1 MYLAY
6 IIRFRSKK
14 ESKIV
19 PLYFE
24 TKNQC
29 EERRAEGPETVLLL
43 TSLYLAT
50 SALTLTLN
58 T

>member
-1 MYLAY
+1 ML
-6 IIRFRSKK
+6 KQ
-14 ESKIV
+14 
-19 PLYFE
+19 
-24 TKNQC
+24 KNQC

-58 T
+58 TRAQ